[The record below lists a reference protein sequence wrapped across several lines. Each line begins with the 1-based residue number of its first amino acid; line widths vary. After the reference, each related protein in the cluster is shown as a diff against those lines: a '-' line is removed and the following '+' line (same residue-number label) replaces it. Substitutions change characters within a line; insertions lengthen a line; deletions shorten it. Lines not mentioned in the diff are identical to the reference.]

1 MKMFDLKG
9 NVLALNSP
17 NIISLLN
24 SIELYKGK
32 TLPVNRA
39 KKLDVLKMMAR
50 RSGVV
55 MSNEIGNV
63 YTSEERESA
72 IFSKNAQP
80 ETLHEHMMVGYR
92 NALDLIDEVYKYQTL
107 DRSFVSTLHYYIYKD
122 YNPDFGGRFKDS
134 INYIQESLPDG
145 SFRTIFVSS
154 APEEVVP
161 LLDNL
166 IYQFNLCA
174 ADEEVNKLV
183 LIATFLFDFMCIH
196 PYNHGNGRVSRLLL
210 HFLLKK
216 YGYDIDDYFSVAYL
230 MKQHLGEY
238 IDSFESSSE
247 GWHDGENNYEP
258 FVSFLLKRILE
269 AYRKLDYILEVN
281 EADLTSE
288 EKVLKVVEDSAT
300 PISKIVVFRVLYA
313 LSKATIEKAL
323 AKLVS
328 ENRIQLIAKGR
339 YAKYFRM

>member
-1 MKMFDLKG
+1 MKMFDLKET
-9 NVLALNSP
+9 VVSLNSP
-17 NIISLLN
+17 SVVSLLN

-32 TLPVNRA
+32 TLPVSRA
-39 KKLDVLKMMAR
+39 KKLDVLKSMAR
-50 RSGVV
+50 RSGIV
-55 MSNEIGNV
+55 MSNAIGNV
-63 YTSEERESA
+63 STSDERESA

-80 ETLHEHMMVGYR
+80 ETLHEHMMVGYK
-92 NALDLIDEVYKYQTL
+92 NALDLIDEVYKFQTL

-134 INYIQESLPDG
+134 INYIQESRPDG
-145 SFRTIFVSS
+145 SFRTIFVSA

-174 ADEEVNKLV
+174 SDEECNKLV
-183 LIATFLFDFMCIH
+183 LIAAFLFDFMCIH

-216 YGYDIDDYFSVAYL
+216 YGYDIDDYFSIAYM
-230 MKQHLGEY
+230 MKLHLGEY
-238 IDSFESSSE
+238 IDAFEASSQ
-247 GWHDGENNYEP
+247 GWHDNENNYEP
-258 FVSFLLKRILE
+258 YVTFLLKRILE

-281 EADLTSE
+281 ESEGTSE
-288 EKVLKVVEDSAT
+288 EKVLKVVNDSAT
-300 PISKIVVFRVLYA
+300 PISKVVVFRVLYP

-323 AKLVS
+323 NKLVN
-328 ENRIQLIAKGR
+328 EGRVQLITKGR
-339 YAKYFRM
+339 YSKYFRV